1 MSRRSSF
8 QSTRPMRG
16 ATYHKLGRPPEIS
29 VSIHAPRVG
38 RDQECHLRL
47 SSKNYFNPRAPCGAR
62 RSDAS
67 LHDYCRYFNPRAPCG
82 ARRGLCRYCA
92 MSTYF
97 NPRAPCGAR
106 QHNNKD
112 GKTNKKFQSTRP
124 VWGATLNLIPMGSAI
139 KDFNPRAPCGARPA
153 AEAGK
158 AEKTKISI
166 HAPRVGRDFLFV
178 GMVIISVISIHAPRV
193 GRDRRWSSTRRRRQ
207 YFNPRAPCG
216 ARRGHSMT
224 SKPARH
230 FNPRAPCGARP
241 RRCREAT

>member
-1 MSRRSSF
+1 MRGATRIGVCCVPVAEVSIHAPHAGRDHRAACSPSRCGSFNPRAPCGARPSIISCMSRRSSF

-139 KDFNPRAPCGARPA
+139 KDFNPRAPCGARHA
-153 AEAGK
+153 A
-158 AEKTKISI
+158 
-166 HAPRVGRDFLFV
+166 
-178 GMVIISVISIHAPRV
+178 
-193 GRDRRWSSTRRRRQ
+193 
-207 YFNPRAPCG
+207 
-216 ARRGHSMT
+216 
-224 SKPARH
+224 
-230 FNPRAPCGARP
+230 
-241 RRCREAT
+241 